1 MDRNEILRNFRISMS
16 EIAQRMGTL
25 EVRIKFKKQCLIVL
39 KTLSTLF
46 FTLFFKGIQVRGE
59 AFITDFFY
67 NNTQRGWCET
77 RIINKTLDLR

>member
-1 MDRNEILRNFRISMS
+1 
-16 EIAQRMGTL
+16 
-25 EVRIKFKKQCLIVL
+25 VRA
-39 KTLSTLF
+39 
-46 FTLFFKGIQVRGE
+46 E

>member
-25 EVRIKFKKQCLIVL
+25 EVRIKLKKMFDCFTNFVYFKF
-39 KTLSTLF
+39 LF
-46 FTLFFKGIQVRGE
+46 YKGIQVRGE